1 MRKYP
6 VLHVYI
12 NIPDSGSLY
21 LCRVLITMI
30 RVCSHIRDQANQVST
45 SAESKA
51 PLSFRERRLHNM
63 HIQWKAELRSSKR
76 LRFVANTL
84 MQTGDALSTTCST

>member
-63 HIQWKAELRSSKR
+63 HIQWKAELSSSKR